1 MFDRVYIIKVLKQAL
16 AEITSTGIRGA
27 TQTNQY
33 KALLHATDMFIKRNI
48 LTGEDSICAWNIHT
62 ITRLTP
68 NQDFVIVVIE
78 KTTNTFASLVKG
90 HEPIP

>member
-1 MFDRVYIIKVLKQAL
+1 MYDRVYIIKVLKQAL

-48 LTGEDSICAWNIHT
+48 PIGNDNICQWNIRP

-78 KTTNTFASLVKG
+78 KTTGTYASLVKG
-90 HEPIP
+90 REPRP

>member
-1 MFDRVYIIKVLKQAL
+1 MYDKVYIIKVLKQAL

-48 LTGEDSICAWNIHT
+48 LTGNDNICDWSIRL

-78 KTTNTFASLVKG
+78 KTTGTFASLVKG
-90 HEPIP
+90 REPRP